1 MKKIISLLLVF
12 IMLLCLTACSDSQ
25 GDSVTTTEA
34 AASNTG
40 FSVGYARENIT
51 PTTSGDIFLAGYE
64 DDTPCIGVMD
74 PLYVSC
80 IAITDENNNTALLFS
95 FDLGSVSIPFSTEIR
110 NKVTSVTGVPK
121 ENIFSASTH
130 IHSAPAHGDAVIH
143 NLAVNGAAKTAQAAM
158 ESRKPAEIFIGRSET
173 ENLNFVR
180 HYVMDDGSFVGDNY
194 GIVTGKAYVKHE
206 TEADNEIQLIKFV
219 RDGEKDIVLMNWQG
233 HPTVTGNNG
242 YITSDTIGYC
252 RMYMENTFDCDFVYF
267 QGASGNLNT
276 WSRISDENISATR
289 DVKKHGEALGRY
301 AGKGLDNMTK
311 VNPGEIKIKSVTY
324 KGEVRK
330 TTGEEN
336 AAAAV
341 FLSIYEETKDQEKA
355 CAATNGLINSI
366 FTISG
371 MKNRAA
377 AGDYKNLP
385 LNMIAI
391 GDISFITAPYEMF
404 DTNGMYIKENTPFE
418 MTFVVTYCNGHES
431 YIPSQLGFDNGCY
444 EKDNGYFVAGTGEK
458 LAELY
463 VETLNELHD

>member
-1 MKKIISLLLVF
+1 MKKIISLYLCTIL
-12 IMLLCLTACSDSQ
+12 LLCLTACSNSQ
-25 GDSVTTTEA
+25 NNITATT
-34 AASNTG
+34 SNDTSYSG
-40 FSVGYARENIT
+40 TFRVGYARENMT
-51 PTTSGDIFLAGYE
+51 PEGQVNLVGYE
-64 DDTPCIGVMD
+64 DATPCIGIRD
-74 PLYVSC
+74 PLYVTC
-80 IAITDENNNTALLFS
+80 IAITDENDNTALLFS
-95 FDLGSVSIPFSTEIR
+95 FDLGSIGISFSSEIR
-110 NKVTSVTGVPK
+110 NKVSASTGVPK
-121 ENIFSASTH
+121 ENIFSACTH
-130 IHSAPAHGDAVIH
+130 IHSAPAYGDAAIH
-143 NLAVNGAAKTAQAAM
+143 NLAVNGADKAAQMAI
-158 ESRKPAEIFIGRSET
+158 ETSKPAEIFIGRSET

-180 HYVMDDGSFVGDNY
+180 HYIMNDGSITGDNY
-194 GIVTGKAYVKHE
+194 GIVSGKTYVCHE

-233 HPTVTGNNG
+233 HPTVSGNDGNM
-242 YITSDTIGYC
+242 TADTIGFC
-252 RMYMENTFDCDFVYF
+252 RMFMEETFNCDFVYF
-267 QGASGNLNT
+267 QGASGNVNT
-276 WSRISDENISATR
+276 WSRIQEENISATR
-289 DVKKHGEALGRY
+289 DVKKHGEALGRF

-311 VNPGEIKIKSVTY
+311 VNPGEIKIKSVNY
-324 KGEVRK
+324 VGEVRK

-336 AAAAV
+336 AAATV

-366 FTISG
+366 FTING
-371 MKNRAA
+371 MKNRAS
-377 AGDYKNLP
+377 AGDTKKLP
-385 LNMIAI
+385 LNMISI